1 MGTFSDKTSVL
12 IRRGKF
18 GQSREDHVKME
29 ADTGVMQLQVKEHL
43 GLLAT
48 TRNWERSKK
57 YPSLE
62 PSEAGS
68 IRENMA
74 LPVPLFQTCSL

>member
-1 MGTFSDKTSVL
+1 MQAKVLIDLCGVGCMTTIASVL

-29 ADTGVMQLQVKEHL
+29 AESGVMQLQIKEHL

-48 TRNWERSKK
+48 TR
-57 YPSLE
+57 
-62 PSEAGS
+62 A
-68 IRENMA
+68 
-74 LPVPLFQTCSL
+74 

>member
-1 MGTFSDKTSVL
+1 MNEPEIGVML
-12 IRRGKF
+12 P
-18 GQSREDHVKME
+18 QARED
-29 ADTGVMQLQVKEHL
+29 Q